1 MAPDTYGE
9 ILSRN
14 IRAARSR
21 IGIGQE
27 NVAARM
33 RALGF
38 TAWIRQT
45 VGATERGRR
54 RPTAEEIAGLAV
66 TLETTINR
74 LMAPLDEDQVV
85 ELQPGGPAIA
95 VSTVRMSVMG
105 RNDGAVKWDGDKPI
119 LTPGVSAWWGDREDD
134 PALKRES

>member
-9 ILSRN
+9 ILARN

-21 IGIGQE
+21 VDIGQE
-27 NVAARM
+27 NVAVRM

-45 VGATERGRR
+45 VGATERGKR

-66 TLETTINR
+66 TLETTISR

-85 ELQPGGPAIA
+85 ELQPGGPA
-95 VSTVRMSVMG
+95 VTVGTVRMSAMG
-105 RNDGAVKWDGDKPI
+105 RNDGAVKWDADIPV
-119 LTPGVSAWWGDREDD
+119 LTPGTSAWWGGREDD
-134 PALKRES
+134 PALKREG